1 MKIKGAFPI
10 RWAASDGKDGQ
21 PGPPGE
27 PGKDG
32 QPGPPGEPGKDGQDG
47 KPGHDGSTARIIYA
61 ESYVT
66 PFTPTGSS
74 PAAWSTQPPQQ
85 PQVDVSFGGEWSPMD
100 DGSLL
105 APQPAAGTTTT
116 CTLRIA
122 TTEAA
127 QTVRVGVWSK
137 TMAFI
142 YVGHIDK
149 PFSLT
154 DYALRIEPTP
164 NEEEYS
170 GVAITVS
177 KAGVHTLC
185 LGLVEANT
193 PLNGRK
199 VRVRVGNRP
208 VWLSSSLTYNDAGQP
223 LTWTAPTLFREGTRA
238 AYAQEKRGNLLRQT
252 AFVSSQMGMWDIAA
266 GDPVAGIN
274 GINAYLGE
282 TDPDAT
288 ISKDILQQ
296 QIYGPAENGEK
307 AIQPNRWYT
316 LSFYAKTNTEG
327 SKMWSFVHPSC
338 CDMTAGMVVDGVQKG
353 ASPSDASVLWTL
365 TETFVRHSVT
375 FKTKAAINAAQYVLF
390 RLPAESKDCIIC
402 MPKLEEGT
410 QATEWTTN
418 DADIADNAA
427 ERTGFPW
434 DNGLWNETK
443 VYLWNDTRRDFVNYE
458 FGGTFYKFGVKRKGM
473 VIPVN
478 TPPASAQGDSYWEV
492 AHKIQTLVTDTIFGK
507 NANIGGFMATS
518 SHMQSINGSLTL
530 DGLKGE
536 IELLHK
542 DGSKWLVNEE
552 GKQVMGLEGGQRI
565 ELDPSTKEIRIYDK
579 DGTEV
584 ANLSGEIYK
593 DLDAIFGNNKGTF
606 DLSKGNPTGSQT
618 IAPTQGKSTVS
629 RTINIGTSP
638 TTIAAAARL
647 TFQGT
652 LKVNSNTVQT
662 DGEGMMDYQGRYWY
676 KNSATIILRVVTY
689 KNSTDMSADNI
700 IGGKQ
705 VKILDSNS
713 DGKEDKFELVN
724 TQIDVPAGYHRVFLD
739 YRLDAIGNPYG
750 NSSAAVEWD
759 ITSVTYASDFY
770 LSRLFGNGFAYGSS
784 PSNFIAA
791 INEGGYMRHKMVTGD
806 NDTGYCGYDI
816 YKGTIKIMLNS
827 VWYTLSRKADGT
839 VLLT

>member
-10 RWAASDGKDGQ
+10 RWAASD
-21 PGPPGE
+21 
-27 PGKDG
+27 GKDG

-66 PFTPTGSS
+66 PSTPTGSS

-127 QTVRVGVWSK
+127 QTVHVGVWSK
-137 TMAFI
+137 TMARI
-142 YVGHIDK
+142 YVGNIDK
-149 PFSLT
+149 PFST
-154 DYALRIEPTP
+154 TKDYALRIEPTA

-170 GVAITVS
+170 GVAITVP

-185 LGLVEANT
+185 LGLIEATT
-193 PLNGRK
+193 PLEGRK

-208 VWLSSSLTYNDAGQP
+208 VWLSSSLTYDAAGQP

-238 AYAQEKRGNLLRQT
+238 AYANEKRGNMLRQT
-252 AFVSSQMGMWDIAA
+252 AFVTTQMEKWSTAE
-266 GDPVAGIN
+266 GDTTDGIN
-274 GINAYLGE
+274 GINAFIG
-282 TDPDAT
+282 TNAPDAT
-288 ISKDILQQ
+288 TYKDILQQ
-296 QIYGPAENGEK
+296 QIYDPAENGEK

-316 LSFYAKTNTEG
+316 LSFYAKTETEG
-327 SKMWSFVHPSC
+327 SKVWSFVYPSC
-338 CDMTAGMVVDGVQKG
+338 CDTTAGMVVDGVQKG
-353 ASPSDASVLWTL
+353 ASPDDASVLWTL
-365 TETFVRHSVT
+365 TEAFVRHSVT

-390 RLPAESKDCIIC
+390 RLPADSKDCIIC

-434 DNGLWNETK
+434 DNGLWNETAE
-443 VYLWNDTRRDFVNYE
+443 YRWDDTRRDFVNYE

-473 VIPVN
+473 VIPAG
-478 TPPASAQGDSYWEV
+478 TPPTSANGDSYWEV
-492 AHKIQTLVTDTIFGK
+492 SHKIQTLVTDTIFGK

-518 SHMQSINGSLTL
+518 SILRSINGSLTL
-530 DGLKGE
+530 NGEDGE
-536 IELLHK
+536 IELKHK
-542 DGSKWLVNEE
+542 DGSKWLVNKE
-552 GKQVMGLEGGQRI
+552 GKQVMGVERGQRI
-565 ELDPSTKEIRIYDK
+565 EFDPSDKEIRIYDTN
-579 DGTEV
+579 GAEV
-584 ANLSGEIYK
+584 ANLCGKTYK
-593 DLDAIFGNNKGTF
+593 DLNELFGNNSGTF
-606 DLSKGNPTGSQT
+606 DLSKGNPTGSHT

-647 TFQGT
+647 SFTGT

-689 KNSTDMSADNI
+689 KNSTDLSADNI
-700 IGGKQ
+700 IGSKQ
-705 VKILDSNS
+705 VKYLASNS
-713 DGKEDKFELVN
+713 DGKEDTFDLGT
-724 TQIDVPAGYHRVFLD
+724 TQIDVPAGYHVVFLD

-750 NSSAAVEWD
+750 NSHAAVEWD
-759 ITSVTYASDFY
+759 ITSVTYGSDFY

-784 PSNFIAA
+784 ANNFIAA
-791 INEGGYMRHKMVTGD
+791 INDNGHMRHKMVTGD
-806 NDTGYCGYDI
+806 LDTGYCGYDI

>member
-21 PGPPGE
+21 DGKPGPPGKD
-27 PGKDG
+27 GKDG
-32 QPGPPGEPGKDGQDG
+32 QDGQDG

-61 ESYVT
+61 ESYVM
-66 PFTPTGSS
+66 PSTPTGSTH
-74 PAAWSTQPPQQ
+74 AGWSAQPPQQ
-85 PQVDVSFGGEWSPMD
+85 PQVDVSFGGEWAPMD

-105 APQPAAGTTTT
+105 APQPAKGTTTT

-127 QTVRVGVWSK
+127 QTVYVGVWST

-142 YVGHIDK
+142 YVGNIDK
-149 PFSLT
+149 PFSTT
-154 DYALRIEPTP
+154 DYALQIPPTFV
-164 NEEEYS
+164 EEEYNA
-170 GVAITVS
+170 VAITVP

-223 LTWTAPTLFREGTRA
+223 LTWTAPALFREGTRA
-238 AYAQEKRGNLLRQT
+238 AYAYEKRGNLLLNT
-252 AFVSSQMGMWDIAA
+252 AFVSTQMEKWSTAA

-274 GINAYLGE
+274 GIKAFMGTNA
-282 TDPDAT
+282 PDAT

-296 QIYGPAENGEK
+296 QIYDPAENGEK

-365 TETFVRHSVT
+365 TETFARHSVT
-375 FKTKAAINAAQYVLF
+375 FKTKSAINGTQYVLF
-390 RLPAESKDCIIC
+390 RLPADSHDCLIC

-410 QATEWTTN
+410 QATEWTTHA
-418 DADIADNAA
+418 DDTADIAS
-427 ERTGFPW
+427 ERTGFPM

-443 VYLWNDTRRDFVNYE
+443 VYKWDDTRRDFVNYE
-458 FGGTFYKFGVKRKGM
+458 FNGTFYKFGVKRKGM

-507 NANIGGFMATS
+507 NANIGGFMAS
-518 SHMQSINGSLTL
+518 SDVLISKNESLKLDGINGL
-530 DGLKGE
+530 

-542 DGSKWLVNEE
+542 DGSKWCVKEDGE
-552 GKQVMGLEGGQRI
+552 KVVQVMGVEGGRRV
-565 ELDPSTKEIRIYDK
+565 ELDPSSKEIRIYDVN
-579 DGTEV
+579 GTEV

-593 DLDAIFGNNKGTF
+593 DLDAIFGDKNGPF

-618 IAPTQGKSTVS
+618 IAPTEGKSTVS

-638 TTIAAAARL
+638 TTITAAARL

-689 KNSTDMSADNI
+689 KNSTDLSADNI
-700 IGGKQ
+700 IGSKQ
-705 VKILDSNS
+705 VKFLDSNS

-739 YRLDAIGNPYG
+739 YRLDAIGSPYG
-750 NSSAAVEWD
+750 SSSAAVEWD
-759 ITSVTYASDFY
+759 ITEVSYASDFY

-784 PSNFIAA
+784 ENNYIAA

-806 NDTGYCGYDI
+806 LDTGYCGYDI

-827 VWYTLSRKADGT
+827 VWYTMSRKADGT
-839 VLLT
+839 VLLTK

>member
-61 ESYVT
+61 ESYVM
-66 PFTPTGSS
+66 PSTPTGST
-74 PAAWSTQPPQQ
+74 PAGWSTQPPQQ

-127 QTVRVGVWSK
+127 QTVHVGVWSN

-142 YVGHIDK
+142 YVGRIDK
-149 PFSLT
+149 PFSTT

-170 GVAITVS
+170 GVAITVP

-199 VRVRVGNRP
+199 VRVRVGNRH

-327 SKMWSFVHPSC
+327 SKVWSFVFPSC
-338 CDMTAGMVVDGVQKG
+338 CDVTAGMVVDGVQKG

-375 FKTKAAINAAQYVLF
+375 FKTKSAINAAQYVLF
-390 RLPAESKDCIIC
+390 RLPADSHDVIIC

-443 VYLWNDTRRDFVNYE
+443 VYLWNDQRRDFVNYE
-458 FGGTFYKFGVKRKGM
+458 FNGTFYKFGVKRKGM
-473 VIPVN
+473 VIPAG
-478 TPPASAQGDSYWEV
+478 TPPASPEGDSKWEV
-492 AHKIQTLVTDTIFGK
+492 AHKIQTLVTDTIFGA
-507 NANIGGFMATS
+507 NANIGGFMAS
-518 SHMQSINGSLTL
+518 SSVLKSNNKRLTL
-530 DGLKGE
+530 DGFNGM

-542 DGSKWLVNEE
+542 DGSKWCVKEIGE
-552 GKQVMGLEGGQRI
+552 QVVQVMGVEGGQRI
-565 ELDPSTKEIRIYDK
+565 EFDPSDKEIRIYNNK
-579 DGTEV
+579 DTEV
-584 ANLSGEIYK
+584 ANLSGKEVASISE
-593 DLDAIFGNNKGTF
+593 IFGDNEVHLNLILSNK
-606 DLSKGNPTGSQT
+606 KGVQT
-618 IAPTQGKSTVS
+618 IAPTEGHGKASD
-629 RTINIGTSP
+629 TIQIGTAS
-638 TTIAAAARL
+638 TKAAARL
-647 TFQGT
+647 SFTGSLTVFA
-652 LKVNSNTVQT
+652 NTVQT
-662 DGEGMMDYQGRYWY
+662 DGEGMVDDQVRYWW
-676 KNSATIILRVVTY
+676 KNTANITLRVVTY
-689 KNSTDMSADNI
+689 ADSTKGSVI
-700 IGGKQ
+700 SSKQ
-705 VKILDSNS
+705 VKYLTSRGD
-713 DGKEDKFELVN
+713 KEPLNFDLIN
-724 TQIDVPAGYHRVFLD
+724 TQIDVPAGYHVLYLD
-739 YRLDAIGNPYG
+739 YSLDAIGNYFG
-750 NSSAAVEWD
+750 SSRAEASWD
-759 ITSVTYASDFY
+759 ITDVTFGINFY

-791 INEGGYMRHKMVTGD
+791 INQGGKMRHKMVTG
-806 NDTGYCGYDI
+806 NCGYDI
-816 YKGTIKIMLNS
+816 YDGTIRVMLGGT
-827 VWYTLSRKADGT
+827 WYTLSRRESDGA

>member
-10 RWAASDGKDGQ
+10 RWAAQDGK
-21 PGPPGE
+21 PGPP
-27 PGKDG
+27 
-32 QPGPPGEPGKDGQDG
+32 GQDG

-61 ESYVT
+61 ESFVT
-66 PFTPTGSS
+66 PATPTGST

-116 CTLRIA
+116 CCIRIA

-127 QTVRVGVWSK
+127 QTVHVGVWSM

-149 PFSLT
+149 PFSAT
-154 DYALRIEPTP
+154 DYALRIEPTF
-164 NEEEYS
+164 NGEEYHA
-170 GVAITVS
+170 VAITVP

-185 LGLVEANT
+185 LGLVEATT
-193 PLNGRK
+193 PLDGRRVK
-199 VRVRVGNRP
+199 VRVGNRP
-208 VWLSSSLTYNDAGQP
+208 VWLSSSLTYDGNGQP

-238 AYAQEKRGNLLRQT
+238 TYANEKRGNMLLQT
-252 AFVSSQMGMWDIAA
+252 AFVTTQMGAWDTAA
-266 GDPVAGIN
+266 GTITDGIN
-274 GINAYLGE
+274 GINAYMG
-282 TDPDAT
+282 TIDPDAT
-288 ISKDILQQ
+288 AYKDLLQQ
-296 QIYGPAENGEK
+296 QIQ

-327 SKMWSFVHPSC
+327 SKVWSFVHPSC
-338 CDMTAGMVVDGVQKG
+338 SDTTAGMVVDGVQKG
-353 ASPSDASVLWTL
+353 ASPDDASVLWTL
-365 TETFVRHSVT
+365 TETFVRHTVT
-375 FKTKAAINAAQYVLF
+375 FKTKAAINGDKYVLF
-390 RLPAESKDCIIC
+390 RLPADSHDCIIC

-418 DADIADNAA
+418 ADDTADIAS

-443 VYLWNDTRRDFVNYE
+443 VYKWDDSKRDFVDYE
-458 FGGTFYKFGVKRKGM
+458 FDKTFYKFGVKRKGM

-478 TPPASAQGDSYWEV
+478 TPPASAQGDSNWEV

-507 NANIGGFMATS
+507 NANIGGFMATNS
-518 SHMQSINGSLTL
+518 QLQSKNGSLTL
-530 DGLKGE
+530 DGEDGE
-536 IELLHK
+536 IELKHK
-542 DGSKWLVNEE
+542 DGSKWLVNKE
-552 GKQVMGLEGGQRI
+552 GKQVMGVEGGQRV
-565 ELDPSTKEIRIYDK
+565 ELDPSSKEIRIYDVN
-579 DGTEV
+579 GTEV

-593 DLDAIFGNNKGTF
+593 DLDAIFGDKNGPF

-618 IAPTQGKSTVS
+618 IAPTEGKSTVS

-638 TTIAAAARL
+638 ITITAAARL
-647 TFQGT
+647 TFQGS

-689 KNSTDMSADNI
+689 KNSTDLSADNI
-700 IGGKQ
+700 IGSKQ
-705 VKILDSNS
+705 VKFLDSNS

-739 YRLDAIGNPYG
+739 YRLDAIGSPYG
-750 NSSAAVEWD
+750 SSSAAVEWD
-759 ITSVTYASDFY
+759 ITSVSYASDFY

-784 PSNFIAA
+784 ANNYIAA
-791 INEGGYMRHKMVTGD
+791 INEKSDDDQKFYMRHKMVSG
-806 NDTGYCGYDI
+806 NCGYDI
-816 YKGTIKIMLNS
+816 YKGTIKIMLGGT
-827 VWYTLSRKADGT
+827 WYTMSRKEDGT
-839 VLLT
+839 VLLTE